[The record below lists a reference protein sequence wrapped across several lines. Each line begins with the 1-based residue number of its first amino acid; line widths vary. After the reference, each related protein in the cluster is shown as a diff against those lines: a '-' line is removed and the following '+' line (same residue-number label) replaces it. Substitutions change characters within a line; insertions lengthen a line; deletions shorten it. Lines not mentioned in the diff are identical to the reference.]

1 VRNWP
6 LSAIDRYAFRWVIQ
20 GTWVFDRFLDADQ
33 LKQGLARLL
42 DAYPILSGRVVAGRL
57 IAWVDADV
65 PFSEAEQP
73 RVSVADFGAA
83 TVDAARFADR
93 PNPARMRQGRAPLL
107 TVRLT
112 RIADGCVLALSASH
126 ACVDGKGFYAL
137 ARNFARAATGRPI
150 AMPSFER
157 TPAPPRRSR
166 REVAQDAKRLGW
178 LGPRPVDLQRL
189 ALGVVGYR
197 RRRFVAHFSPAAL
210 ARCKAELA
218 AASGCDRLSTNSALI
233 AHVAQCTARLV
244 GLSANETFSI
254 SSAVDMRGRAGGLTD
269 EYAGNGVALAA
280 TSEIPANAAASE
292 IAAKLHACLK
302 PLLGRP
308 SPELEA
314 LAALTQEVA
323 EHAMLLSPVQLSRM
337 LMRKP
342 TLFYT
347 NSFSKLPVYDLD
359 FGSESHPILPVRVV
373 PHNLGDPILLW
384 PAPPDKG
391 GIELYFSG
399 SLARAV
405 GRLGESDPWWEALG
419 RFESAGSAR
428 QVSDA

>member
-1 VRNWP
+1 MRNWP

-20 GTWVFDRFLDADQ
+20 GTWVFDQFLDAER
-33 LKQGLARLL
+33 LKRGLARLL

-73 RVSVADFGAA
+73 RVSVADFDAA

-93 PNPARMRQGRAPLL
+93 PNPARMRQGRTPLL

-112 RIADGCVLALSASH
+112 RIADGSVLAICASH
-126 ACVDGKGFYAL
+126 ACVDGNGFYAM
-137 ARNFARAATGRPI
+137 ARNFARAATGRPVTS
-150 AMPSFER
+150 PSFER
-157 TPAPPRRSR
+157 APAPPRRSR

-178 LGPRPVDLQRL
+178 QGPRPVDLLRL
-189 ALGVVGYR
+189 AFGLVGYR
-197 RRRFVAHFSPAAL
+197 RRRFVAHFSPGAL

-218 AASGCDRLSTNSALI
+218 EASGCPGLSTNSALV

-244 GLSANETFSI
+244 GLNVNTSFSI
-254 SSAVDMRGRAGGLTD
+254 SSAVDMRGRAAGLTD
-269 EYAGNGVALAA
+269 EYAGNAVALAA
-280 TSEIPANAAASE
+280 TSEMPANAAASD
-292 IAAKLHACLK
+292 IAAQLHARLE
-302 PLLGRP
+302 PLLARP

-314 LAALTQEVA
+314 VAALTQEVA
-323 EHAMLLSPVQLSRM
+323 DHAMPLSPVQLSRM

-347 NSFSKLPVYDLD
+347 NSFAKFPVYDLD
-359 FGSESHPILPVRVV
+359 FGSESHPIRPVRVV

-384 PAPPDKG
+384 PAPPDVG

-399 SLARAV
+399 TLARAV
-405 GRLGESDPWWEALG
+405 GRLGKSDPWWEALR
-419 RFESAGSAR
+419 RFDDASALR
-428 QVSDA
+428 ETPDA

>member
-1 VRNWP
+1 MRNWP

-20 GTWVFDRFLDADQ
+20 GTWVFDQLLDADQ

-42 DAYPILSGRVVAGRL
+42 DAYPILCGRVVAGRL

-112 RIADGCVLALSASH
+112 RIADGSVLAICASH
-126 ACVDGKGFYAL
+126 ACVDGNAFYGL
-137 ARNFARAATGRPI
+137 ARNFARASTGRPF
-150 AMPSFER
+150 ASPSFER
-157 TPAPPRRSR
+157 GPAPPRRPR

-178 LGPRPVDLQRL
+178 QGPRPVDLLRL
-189 ALGVVGYR
+189 ALGLVGFR

-218 AASGCDRLSTNSALI
+218 EASGCAGLSTNSALV

-244 GLSANETFSI
+244 GLNASSSFSI
-254 SSAVDMRGRAGGLTD
+254 ASAVDMRGRAAGLTD
-269 EYAGNGVALAA
+269 AYAGNAVALAA
-280 TSEIPANAAASE
+280 TPEIPANAAASE
-292 IAAKLHACLK
+292 IAAKLQARLE

-314 LAALTQEVA
+314 VAALTLEVA
-323 EHAMLLSPVQLSRM
+323 EHAMLLSPVRLSRM

-347 NSFSKLPVYDLD
+347 NSFAKFPVYDLD
-359 FGSESHPILPVRVV
+359 FGSESHPIRPVRVV

-384 PAPPDKG
+384 PAPPDAG
-391 GIELYFSG
+391 GIDLYFSG

-405 GRLGESDPWWEALG
+405 ARLGESDPWWDALG
-419 RFESAGSAR
+419 RFESAGPAPAT
-428 QVSDA
+428 SDA